1 VSHKYKQAIILRT
14 NIKMGTGKKVAQGCH
29 ASVIAMQIVQKSNPM
44 RARDWTR
51 EGQMKIVLKVQTE
64 EDLIAIYNHAK
75 ARKLPCSIIQD
86 AGHTQLAPGTTTAV
100 GIGPALAGEI
110 DKVTHH
116 LKLL

>member
-1 VSHKYKQAIILRT
+1 MD
-14 NIKMGTGKKVAQGCH
+14 IKMGTGKKVAQGCH
-29 ASVIAMQIVQKSNPM
+29 AAVMAADMVRNSNPM
-44 RARDWTR
+44 RYRDWER
-51 EGQMKIVLKVQTE
+51 EGQMKIALKVQTE

-75 ARKLPCSIIQD
+75 ARKLPCCIIND
-86 AGHTQLAPGTTTAV
+86 AGYTQLAPGTTTAV